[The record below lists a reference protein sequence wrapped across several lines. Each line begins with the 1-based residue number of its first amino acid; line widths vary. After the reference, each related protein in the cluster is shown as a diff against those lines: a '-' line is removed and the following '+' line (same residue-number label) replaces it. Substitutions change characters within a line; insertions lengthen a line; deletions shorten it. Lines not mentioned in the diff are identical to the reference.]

1 MMHSDVVINLIGREY
16 ETMNF
21 KFEDV
26 NIHGPKLLAK
36 LARECGVKD
45 FIHISALNAREKPKV
60 RSYLIH
66 SNKSTA
72 PDTSANIALTKF
84 VFICLQRLYMPK
96 GSNFLKTKWLG
107 EKAVLEEFPDA
118 TIIRP
123 ADMYGTGDYMT
134 T

>member
-66 SNKSTA
+66 SNKSRA
-72 PDTSANIALTKF
+72 PDNFFIGKYSFNKICINLLTALVHAKRF
-84 VFICLQRLYMPK
+84 
-96 GSNFLKTKWLG
+96 
-107 EKAVLEEFPDA
+107 
-118 TIIRP
+118 
-123 ADMYGTGDYMT
+123 
-134 T
+134 

>member
-1 MMHSDVVINLIGREY
+1 MMHSDVVINLIGREF

-26 NIHGPKLLAK
+26 NIHGPRLLAK

-66 SNKSTA
+66 SNKSMA
-72 PDTSANIALTKF
+72 PDN
-84 VFICLQRLYMPK
+84 FIHRQ
-96 GSNFLKTKWLG
+96 
-107 EKAVLEEFPDA
+107 
-118 TIIRP
+118 I
-123 ADMYGTGDYMT
+123 
-134 T
+134 